1 MSATEIR
8 KALVDE
14 FRRVLKDEPEEVAIF
29 NGLPAFVDGEE
40 ELPAVSVHLSD
51 IADDDEYLDDP
62 KWRAVL
68 HVTVFVKSSLPD
80 STLDSWAS
88 RFVFPVVPNCRE
100 LLRLC
105 SSIDLVGC
113 TYDRSDVAA
122 TWAALD
128 VKYNITF
135 KWE

>member
-14 FRRVLKDEPEEVAIF
+14 LHRVLKDESAVSIF
-29 NGLPAFVDGEE
+29 NGLPSFVDGEG
-40 ELPAVSVHLSD
+40 ELPAVSVYLSD
-51 IADDDEYLDDP
+51 IADDDEFLDDP

-105 SSIDLVGC
+105 SSIDFVGC
-113 TYDRSDVAA
+113 AYDRSDVAA